1 MTAEILNHLHAEP
14 QSSFMLRDILPGA
27 AWAPYIGRDL
37 ALAWQ
42 SSNRLFEA
50 GADEGGSN
58 GLQYAFPF
66 EI

>member
-37 ALAWQ
+37 AGSWP
-42 SSNRLFEA
+42 SNHSLDVGAEEAGLNGSPRAFSFEA
-50 GADEGGSN
+50 
-58 GLQYAFPF
+58 
-66 EI
+66 